1 MRVGLPGWVW
11 VDGCEVRPC
20 DPCARVR
27 PCVPCV
33 PCVSRLPPV
42 SFYRVQVENPQ
53 DFRQISENCNRS
65 SVHTPASTPRVG
77 PPRAI
82 IGAKAHITAG
92 QTPPPPMNEEEG
104 QMSSNCM
111 PMQSAVDISAAYFSA
126 EIRGFQPCVFPG
138 LVSHWAACDNVDMWT
153 SRANLVELLGGDSI
167 ERRVQVSPDNR
178 IFPAVYRRSEDTI
191 RMSSSR
197 VADATLID
205 THKPQALK
213 IYCKCAIPTQ
223 LGCLGLPESVFG
235 VQKTSGPKTAGE
247 TTFWM
252 GSTGVVTPLH
262 FDHCHTVI
270 AQVFGRKRIIV
281 CPPSAS
287 EHLYPHSVAS
297 GAPRTSR
304 VDLHAWNRSDR
315 REQALH
321 PAVKHA
327 MQYECNLHPGDL
339 VYVPPSWWH
348 HVEALDGNVSVL
360 LPFDMTHEPPA
371 CKCSPRRHTPH
382 R

>member
-1 MRVGLPGWVW
+1 MVQIQHRSRAFHGRSFHFDTEAP
-11 VDGCEVRPC
+11 DR
-20 DPCARVR
+20 RT
-27 PCVPCV
+27 VPV
-33 PCVSRLPPV
+33 HPCVSRLPPV

-153 SRANLVELLGGDSI
+153 SRAKLVELLGGDSI

>member
-1 MRVGLPGWVW
+1 
-11 VDGCEVRPC
+11 
-20 DPCARVR
+20 
-27 PCVPCV
+27 
-33 PCVSRLPPV
+33 
-42 SFYRVQVENPQ
+42 
-53 DFRQISENCNRS
+53 
-65 SVHTPASTPRVG
+65 
-77 PPRAI
+77 
-82 IGAKAHITAG
+82 
-92 QTPPPPMNEEEG
+92 MNEEEDPKG
-104 QMSSNCM
+104 QLSSNCM
-111 PMQSAVDISAAYFSA
+111 PMRSAVDISAASFAS

-153 SRANLVELLGGDSI
+153 SRAKLVELLGGDFI

-205 THKPQALK
+205 RHEPQALK

-235 VQKTSGPKTAGE
+235 IQKTSGPKTAGE

-360 LPFDMTHEPPA
+360 LSFDMSLQHASAHHDAPPLSTGECA
-371 CKCSPRRHTPH
+371 APV
-382 R
+382 